1 MTTTSAG
8 TSTGQAGRVLDRVTV
23 RVTVNGVSHDEQ
35 VEPRL
40 HLADFLRERLGLTG
54 TKLGC
59 EHGAC
64 GACTVLLDG
73 TPVRACLV
81 LAAQADGRAVR
92 TVEGLADGS
101 ELTALQQ
108 SFRRH
113 HALQCGFCTAGFL
126 MSATALLEENPA
138 PDAAQVRSAI
148 SGNVCR
154 CTGYL
159 TIVDAVLDAAG
170 KGHDDVDH

>member
-1 MTTTSAG
+1 MIHTVSG
-8 TSTGQAGRVLDRVTV
+8 ELRRVQ
-23 RVTVNGVSHDEQ
+23 VTVNGALCDEQ
-35 VEPRL
+35 VDPRL

-59 EHGAC
+59 EHGVC

-73 TPVRACLV
+73 APVRACLV
-81 LAAQADGRAVR
+81 LAVQADGHEVR
-92 TVEGLADGS
+92 TVEDLADGP
-101 ELTALQQ
+101 ELNALQD

-126 MSATALLEENPA
+126 MSATALLADNLA
-138 PDAAQVRSAI
+138 PSLTEVRSAI

-170 KGHDDVDH
+170 QRNQA